1 LIIVIIILLA
11 LSALFS
17 GAEIAFVSANKL
29 GIEVLKNKGSKKGNL
44 IAQFYDNP
52 RSFMSSML
60 VGNNIVLVMLTIF
73 ASEMIEPSFLSFLEK
88 DSLAVILSVTVLI
101 TIVVL
106 IFGEFLPKIFF
117 RMFSNE
123 SLFRLAYVLKAFIWL
138 LFIPTWFMTKL
149 SNFVLKYI
157 FRAPQEQVDNALSK
171 IDLEEYINESVSEE
185 EDIDKEILT
194 KALNL
199 ASLKVRDV
207 LIPRN
212 EIVSTE
218 VGDSIEDLI
227 QLFKKHRISRI
238 IVFDTEMENI
248 IGYIHHQQLLN
259 NPKKLST
266 LVMPINF
273 VPDVMGLQELMKE
286 FIVER
291 TNIAVVVDEFG
302 GVTGLIT
309 LEDIL
314 EEIFGEIED
323 EHDETGLIEEK
334 ISDEEYLFAGR
345 HEIDYLNEKYT
356 KLCLPEGDYQTL
368 SGYIVTSEEDI
379 PKEGDEIE
387 IGKYLFILESVSDT
401 KIERVRLKRLHSL
414 PQDNDD
420 KL

>member
-1 LIIVIIILLA
+1 MGIVILILLG

-52 RSFMSSML
+52 KLFMSSML

-73 ASEMIEPSFLSFLEK
+73 ASEMIEPLFLPILDK
-88 DSLAVILSVTVLI
+88 GSLPIILTVTVII

-123 SLFRLAYVLKAFIWL
+123 SLFRLAYVLKAFVWL
-138 LFIPTWFMTKL
+138 LYIPTWFMTKL

-194 KALNL
+194 NALNL
-199 ASLKVRDV
+199 GLLKVRDV

-212 EIVSTE
+212 EIVSIE
-218 VGDSIEDLI
+218 VSDSIDDLI
-227 QLFKKHRISRI
+227 QLFKKHKISRI

-259 NPKKLST
+259 NPKKLNS

-323 EHDETGLIEEK
+323 EHDETGLMEEK

-345 HEIDYLNEKYT
+345 LEIDYLNEKYPN
-356 KLCLPEGDYQTL
+356 LCLPEGDYQTL

-379 PKEGDEIE
+379 PKEGDELE

-401 KIERVRLKRLHSL
+401 KIERVRIKRLHSK
-414 PQDNDD
+414 PTDTDE
-420 KL
+420 KS

>member
-1 LIIVIIILLA
+1 LIIVIIVLLG

-52 RSFMSSML
+52 RLFMSSML
-60 VGNNIVLVMLTIF
+60 VGNNIVLVMFTIF
-73 ASEMIEPSFLSFLEK
+73 ASELVEPFFWSIFDK
-88 DSLAVILSVTVLI
+88 DSLSIILIVTVII
-101 TIVVL
+101 TVVVL

-123 SLFRLAYVLKAFIWL
+123 SLFKLAYVLKAFVWL
-138 LFIPTWFMTKL
+138 LFVPTWFMTKL

-194 KALNL
+194 NALNL
-199 ASLKVRDV
+199 GSLKVRDV

-212 EIVSTE
+212 EIVSIDVSDTVE
-218 VGDSIEDLI
+218 ESI
-227 QLFKKHRISRI
+227 QLFKKHKISRI
-238 IVFDTEMENI
+238 IVFEGEMENI

-259 NPKKLST
+259 NPKKLNT

-334 ISDEEYLFAGR
+334 ISNEEYLFAGR
-345 HEIDYLNEKYT
+345 HEIDYLNEKYPN
-356 KLCLPEGDYQTL
+356 LLLPEGDYQTL

-379 PKEGDEIE
+379 PTEGDEIE

-401 KIERVRLKRLHSL
+401 KIERVRIKRLYAQHS
-414 PQDNDD
+414 DNED
-420 KL
+420 KQ

>member
-1 LIIVIIILLA
+1 MLA

>member
-1 LIIVIIILLA
+1 MIIVIIVLLG

-52 RSFMSSML
+52 RLFMSSML
-60 VGNNIVLVMLTIF
+60 VGNNIVLVMFTIF
-73 ASEMIEPSFLSFLEK
+73 ASELVEPFFWSIFDK
-88 DSLAVILSVTVLI
+88 DSLSIILIVTVII
-101 TIVVL
+101 TVVVL

-123 SLFRLAYVLKAFIWL
+123 SLFKLAYVLKAFVWL
-138 LFIPTWFMTKL
+138 LFVPTWFMTKL

-194 KALNL
+194 NALNL
-199 ASLKVRDV
+199 GSLKVRDV

-212 EIVSTE
+212 EIVSIDVSDTVE
-218 VGDSIEDLI
+218 ESI
-227 QLFKKHRISRI
+227 QLFKKHKISRI
-238 IVFDTEMENI
+238 IVFEGEMENI

-259 NPKKLST
+259 NPKKLNT

-334 ISDEEYLFAGR
+334 ISNEEYLFAGR
-345 HEIDYLNEKYT
+345 HEIDYLNEKYPN
-356 KLCLPEGDYQTL
+356 LLLPEGDYQTL

-379 PKEGDEIE
+379 PTEGDEIE

-401 KIERVRLKRLHSL
+401 KIERVRIKRLYAQHS
-414 PQDNDD
+414 DNED
-420 KL
+420 KQ

>member
-1 LIIVIIILLA
+1 MIIVIIILLA